1 MPADPDWR
9 ISFIPYYMTSP
20 GRWSAP
26 KPEDAIRVLRKA
38 GYDGVE
44 WMLGHHFNTSEELA
58 RLVVRTRKGRLQVSN
73 IMCWRDLVTNDRK
86 SRDRSKE
93 ILKEMVACAGEL
105 SIPVMNVF
113 TGPMTW
119 NPKFARIGKE
129 ISEGQA
135 WKAVVDSLSEVLAVA
150 EKSGVVVT
158 VEPVF
163 GMLVHDYYTVRELL
177 GYFDSKHLGVNVDP
191 SHFALYGNDP
201 AWAVKRLG
209 KRVKHVH
216 VKDAFGRPGVFG
228 ETFSFPFL
236 GEGVIDW
243 RAFFSALRDV
253 GYQGFLSLEF
263 ENDSYLNNV
272 CDGEWSVAAVQLR
285 DRVNKFLPG

>member
-1 MPADPDWR
+1 MPGRADWK

-26 KPEDAIRVLRKA
+26 RPEAAIKVLKEA

-44 WMLGHHFNTSEELA
+44 WMLGQHFRNSEDLGP
-58 RLVVRTRKGRLQVSN
+58 LVAKTRKGGLEVSN
-73 IMCWRDLVTNDRK
+73 IMCWQDLVTKDRK
-86 SRDRSKE
+86 SRDSAVTT
-93 ILKEMVACAGEL
+93 LKKMVAHAGRL
-105 SIPVMNVF
+105 SVPVVNLF

-119 NPKFARIGKE
+119 NAKSAKVGRD

-135 WKAVVDSLSEVLAVA
+135 WRSVVESLSAVVEAA
-150 EKSGVVVT
+150 EDSGVTVT

-177 GYFDSKHLGVNVDP
+177 GYFDSKNLGVNLDP
-191 SHFALYGNDP
+191 SHFALYGNDV
-201 AWAVKRLG
+201 AWAAVRLG
-209 KRVKHVH
+209 DRVKHVH

-243 RAFFSALRDV
+243 KAFFAALRAIR
-253 GYQGFLSLEF
+253 YHGFLSLEF

-272 CDGEWSVAAVQLR
+272 CDGDWSVAAVQLR
-285 DRVNKFLPG
+285 KRIDKFLPG